1 MGPSKM
7 SPRAWLVYFCLT
19 LIFFFTIA
27 FQLFDG
33 EIWVLVGAVA
43 LVPAVAVVAYLA
55 RPSVREVLGLYF
67 IVYRGNRATIRGDF
81 AGAER
86 HYARAVARAETST
99 YNHDSL
105 MGTALSHLA
114 EVFRNKGHLADAE
127 PMLLRALRHAEQAAR
142 RASTGAVTLWRMRE
156 TLALNLAAVYINR
169 GRYAEAEPLCRE
181 ALAALKSD
189 PAAAEE
195 VRAVAEHNLAQV
207 FAGRGQY
214 AEAENLVRQA
224 LDRVAR
230 RINRNRVSPAFWIIL
245 ASLADLC
252 RRQGN
257 LDEAELLARQ
267 ALALAEKSIYGPKHP
282 HLSRYL
288 NVLAETVRQ
297 QGHLGEAESLCLRS
311 QALTEKAFG
320 PDHFRLDGCLAP
332 LARIR
337 AAQGRFGEAEAL
349 LRRCVLSLEPAVVAE
364 HPDRLAR
371 REEYAALLRQLDR
384 ADEAQQW
391 KAPPKPLPV
400 CELVQDQYFRV

>member
-1 MGPSKM
+1 MGASKM
-7 SPRAWLVYFCLT
+7 SPRAWLAYFCLT
-19 LIFFFTIA
+19 LLFFCTVA
-27 FQLFDG
+27 YQMFDG
-33 EIWVLVGAVA
+33 EIWFLAGAVV

-55 RPSVREVLGLYF
+55 RPSVREVLGFYV
-67 IVYRGNRATIRGDF
+67 IVYRANRATIRGDF
-81 AGAER
+81 AAAER
-86 HYARAVARAETST
+86 HFASALARAETSS

-114 EVFRNKGHLADAE
+114 EVYRSNGRLADAE

-142 RASTGAVTLWRMRE
+142 MASTGAVALWRNRE
-156 TLALNLAAVYINR
+156 IVALNLAVVYINR

-189 PAAAEE
+189 PAATEE

-207 FAGRGQY
+207 FVCRCQY
-214 AEAENLVRQA
+214 AEAEDLIRQA
-224 LDRVAR
+224 LDRVAS
-230 RINRNRVSPAFWIIL
+230 RINRVSPASWVIL

-252 RRQGN
+252 RRQGQ
-257 LDEAELLARQ
+257 LDDAESLARR
-267 ALALAEKSIYGPKHP
+267 ALTLAEKSIYGPNHP
-282 HLSRYL
+282 YLSRYL

-297 QGHLGEAESLCLRS
+297 RGRLDEAESLCLRS

-337 AAQGRFGEAEAL
+337 AAQGRPGEAEAL
-349 LRRCVLSLEPAVVAE
+349 LRRCVLILDQAVVAD

-384 ADEAQQW
+384 ASEAEQW
-391 KAPPKPLPV
+391 EAPPKPLPV